1 MTYGLQLNLAT
12 QPFEN
17 RRRFVVL
24 TAFSAGVLVLATIV
38 LAAIFIR
45 NFRSGRL
52 LSQQMST
59 LRQEIARLDG
69 EQRRLEETLQRPEVV
84 DVLDRSFFL
93 NSMIR
98 QKAVSWTQLFMDL
111 EKLMPE
117 RVQVLTLRPVVKE
130 EKDAGRPGQLQ
141 IDLQLDAASD
151 SIAGLLDM
159 VRRMEQSDRFY
170 QPVFQVENPAQQDGL
185 YRLTMS
191 VSYAQ
196 K

>member
-1 MTYGLQLNLAT
+1 MTHGLQLNLAT

-17 RRRFVVL
+17 RRRFWVL
-24 TAFSAGVLVLATIV
+24 AIFSGATLTLATIV
-38 LAAIFIR
+38 LVTIFVR
-45 NFRSGRL
+45 NYRSGRM
-52 LSQQMST
+52 LSQQMGT
-59 LRQEIARLDG
+59 LRQEIARLES
-69 EQRRLEETLQRPEVV
+69 EQKRLEDTMHRPEVV

-117 RVQVLTLRPVVKE
+117 RVQILSLRPVVKQ
-130 EKDAGRPGQLQ
+130 DGGLSGQLQ
-141 IDLQLDAASD
+141 MDLQLDAASD

-159 VRRMEQSDRFY
+159 VHRMEESDRFY
-170 QPVFQVENPAQQDGL
+170 RPVFQVENQAQQDNM
-185 YRLTMS
+185 YRLSMS
-191 VSYAQ
+191 VSYVQ